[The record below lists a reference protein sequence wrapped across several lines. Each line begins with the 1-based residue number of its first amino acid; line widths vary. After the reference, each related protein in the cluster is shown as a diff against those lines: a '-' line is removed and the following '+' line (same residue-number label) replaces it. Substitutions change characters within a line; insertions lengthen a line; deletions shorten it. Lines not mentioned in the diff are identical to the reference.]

1 MDFFIFLESLRPWL
15 QESKYVSQLSKT
27 SVHWFRCIH
36 DLWTG
41 IQLGGSLW
49 SCLKNVHK
57 ITLNL
62 PDSSTIC
69 FIAGGA
75 KTLQKPDVN
84 IVLLLPTSSPPA
96 VREQLRPW
104 GTYVYTHKY
113 LCADISVWGNSLL
126 NHVQPR
132 FTLPAI
138 SGALSFPLLS
148 ASCTEQTFDWN
159 RLLQN
164 NKRKSTH

>member
-1 MDFFIFLESLRPWL
+1 MLYLQNRALFLDLKEPNACSLDIGKPWTTAYTEKAARSATYKKEGMDFFICLGSLKPWL
-15 QESKYVSQLSKT
+15 QESKHVSQLSKT

-41 IQLGGSLW
+41 ILLGGSLW
-49 SCLKNVHK
+49 SCFKNVHK

-84 IVLLLPTSSPPA
+84 TVLLLPTSSPPA
-96 VREQLRPW
+96 VR
-104 GTYVYTHKY
+104 T
-113 LCADISVWGNSLL
+113 A
-126 NHVQPR
+126 
-132 FTLPAI
+132 
-138 SGALSFPLLS
+138 
-148 ASCTEQTFDWN
+148 
-159 RLLQN
+159 
-164 NKRKSTH
+164 